1 MFQKRRFSSLVA
13 LSAVIVL
20 WLPALAGAQS
30 SRDVENSSPQDVVDA
45 MSTKAVRG
53 LANITTG
60 WLEFPKQIYLTC
72 KEDGVGKAVFV
83 GPLKGLGMT
92 LVRTVSGVGE
102 TATFFLAF
110 PGFFDPYF
118 EPPYVWQ
125 KE

>member
-1 MFQKRRFSSLVA
+1 MSTK
-13 LSAVIVL
+13 
-20 WLPALAGAQS
+20 
-30 SRDVENSSPQDVVDA
+30 VDA

-60 WLEFPKQIYLTC
+60 WLEFPKQIYLTY
-72 KEDGVGKAVFV
+72 KEDGVGKALFV

-102 TATFFLAF
+102 TATFFLPF

-118 EPPYVWQ
+118 DPPYVWR

>member
-1 MFQKRRFSSLVA
+1 MFQRRRSPSLVV

-30 SRDVENSSPQDVVDA
+30 SRDVENSSPQEVVGA

-60 WLEFPKQIYLTC
+60 WLEFPKQIYLTY
-72 KEDGVGKAVFV
+72 KEDGVGKALFV

-102 TATFFLAF
+102 TATFFLPF